1 MPNRKK
7 QILYIIAHVLFWAIV
22 SWRFCVNSFLRSF
35 AYSYWKEIVTVLFIA
50 GMVYLNYFVLIP
62 KLLLK
67 RKRVLFWSCVI
78 ILLIGTVAA
87 EMLLVD
93 ADMHER
99 MVWLKGDFTPYY
111 SNAPFLL
118 FLRDASF
125 FLFFLMLKLYRVNAI
140 VLENTEKAF
149 TSAINKL
156 AIVLPDNQIQLID
169 FKDIAYF
176 LYDNDEIVLTLKNGQ
191 ELQRNGSLSE
201 LENLI
206 PSDFWIR
213 ANRHNLVMFDSIVR
227 YTSSAFYV
235 EVGGK
240 EKRIPYYSTKQEE
253 ILAILKEWN
262 PDLYSE
268 DFKED
273 GIEKSEKPLSEDMQQ
288 ILDYL
293 AEYPGSGVE
302 QVAKSLHFSSR
313 TAYRLIAE
321 LRKRQLID
329 YEENNTKERG
339 YIIKDKSV
347 L

>member
-99 MVWLKGDFTPYY
+99 MVWLKGDFTSYY

-140 VLENTEKAF
+140 VLEKVEKVV
-149 TSAINKL
+149 TSKTYKL
-156 AIVLPDNQIQLID
+156 IIISPNEKPQLID
-169 FKDIAYF
+169 FNNIAYF
-176 LYDNDEIVLTLKNGQ
+176 LFENGEIVVILKSG
-191 ELQRNGSLSE
+191 EKKQRSGSLSDIE
-201 LENLI
+201 KMI
-206 PSDFWIR
+206 PSELWVR
-213 ANRHNLVMFDSIVR
+213 VNRQTLVMRDSIVR
-227 YTSSAFYV
+227 YTPTAICV
-235 EVGGK
+235 AINGK
-240 EKRIPYYSTKQEE
+240 EVSISYYFTKQGEM
-253 ILAILKEWN
+253 ISLLKAWN
-262 PDLYSE
+262 SDLYSPDDSGE
-268 DFKED
+268 
-273 GIEKSEKPLSEDMQQ
+273 EKPADEDQPLSDD
-288 ILDYL
+288 LKRLLNYL
-293 AEYPGSGVE
+293 NGHPDASVQ
-302 QVAKSLHFSSR
+302 QVAKDLYLSTR
-313 TAYRLIAE
+313 TAQRRMTE
-321 LRKRQLID
+321 LRQLGLLNSSKR
-329 YEENNTKERG
+329 G
-339 YIIKDKSV
+339 
-347 L
+347 